1 MSELASIGH
10 NAQNCRHQ
18 GQEAATPTP
27 AATPAAAPSA
37 ITAPAATTVDSEAQ
51 DCKV

>member
-1 MSELASIGH
+1 MSEWAAIGN

-37 ITAPAATTVDSEAQ
+37 ITVDSEAQ